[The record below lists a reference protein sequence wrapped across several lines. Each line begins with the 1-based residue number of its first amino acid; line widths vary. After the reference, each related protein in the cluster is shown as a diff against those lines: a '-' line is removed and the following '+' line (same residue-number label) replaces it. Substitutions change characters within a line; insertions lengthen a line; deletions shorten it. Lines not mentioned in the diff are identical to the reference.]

1 MINKIRN
8 QKTARTRRKMLD
20 LKVIRED
27 IDAVDK
33 QIQELFEK
41 RMELASQVAAYKI
54 ATGKPVY
61 DKVREDEKLEVF
73 KKRASTS
80 FNGQCIQ
87 ELFLQI
93 MGMSRKYQYQLL
105 SANGKSERLDFK
117 PVDVLRMDGMKV
129 VYQGVEGAYSYAA
142 TRAFFGDDA
151 EVFHVKTWK
160 DAMEAIASGTA
171 DYAVLPIENSTAGS
185 VYDNYDLLEE
195 YNLHIVGE
203 QIVKCEHVLMG
214 TPDAT
219 IDDIKVVYS
228 HPQALMQCKGY
239 LDQHEDWKQLQYVN
253 TAVAAQKVAKDQD
266 KTQAAIAN
274 PYAAE
279 IHGLKILQREIY
291 DNENN
296 STRFI
301 VVAKQKIFLKNAQ
314 KVSICL
320 ELPHEKGSLYN
331 ILSHIIFN
339 NLNMTKIE
347 SRPIFEKNWEYR
359 FFIDF
364 EGNLMDSG
372 VQNALCGIEQE
383 APWLRVIG
391 NY

>member
-1 MINKIRN
+1 MI
-8 QKTARTRRKMLD
+8 D
-20 LKVIRED
+20 LKIIREE
-27 IDAVDK
+27 IDVVDK
-33 QIQELFEK
+33 QIQELFER
-41 RMELASQVAAYKI
+41 RMELASQVADYKI

-61 DKVREDEKLEVF
+61 DREREKQKLEVF
-73 KKRASTS
+73 KSRASS
-80 FNGQCIQ
+80 EFNAQSIQ
-87 ELFLQI
+87 EIFQQI

-105 SANGKSERLDFK
+105 ASNGKYEKLDFK
-117 PVDVLRMDGMKV
+117 PVDALRMEGMKV

-142 TRAFFGDDA
+142 MKEFFGEDVDA
-151 EVFHVKTWK
+151 FHVKTWK
-160 DAMEAIASGTA
+160 DAMEAITAGEA

-185 VYDNYDLLEE
+185 VYDNYDLLKE

-203 QIVKCEHVLMG
+203 QIIKCEHVLMG
-214 TPDAT
+214 TADAALE
-219 IDDIKVVYS
+219 DIKTVYS
-228 HPQALMQCKGY
+228 HAQALMQCKGY
-239 LDQHEDWKQLQYVN
+239 LDQHEDWKQLQYIN

-279 IHGLKILQREIY
+279 VYGLKILQRNIY

-301 VVAKQKIFLKNAQ
+301 IVAKQKIFLKEAQ

-372 VQNALCGIEQE
+372 VRNALCGIEQE
-383 APWLRVIG
+383 ASWLRVIG